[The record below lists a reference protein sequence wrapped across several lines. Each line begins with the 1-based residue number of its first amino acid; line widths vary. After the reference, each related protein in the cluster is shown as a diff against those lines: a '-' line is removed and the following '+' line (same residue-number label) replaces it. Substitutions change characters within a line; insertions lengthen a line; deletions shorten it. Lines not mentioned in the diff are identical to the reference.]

1 MLWINLVGVGLIV
14 LIVWWFWIYKSP
26 SIALQE
32 GVIEVIVKDGVYQPS
47 KIKIRAN
54 EATTITFNRVDP
66 SPCSETLLIPD
77 LEINATLTL
86 NKKVSVEIP
95 ASLPGRYPFHCQMK
109 MYAGELV
116 VE

>member
-1 MLWINLVGVGLIV
+1 MLWINLAGVALIV
-14 LIVWWFWIYKSP
+14 LIVWWFWIYKLS
-26 SIALQE
+26 SITLQE

-47 KIKIRAN
+47 NIKIRAN

-109 MYAGELV
+109 MYVGELV

>member
-1 MLWINLVGVGLIV
+1 MLWINLAGVALIV
-14 LIVWWFWIYKSP
+14 LIVWWFWIYKLS
-26 SIALQE
+26 SITLQE

-47 KIKIRAN
+47 NIKIRAN

-66 SPCSETLLIPD
+66 SPCSETLLIP
-77 LEINATLTL
+77 
-86 NKKVSVEIP
+86 

-109 MYAGELV
+109 MYVGELV